1 MAQEV
6 NNQQTSPNNLIELHD
21 INRIFGIGEA
31 ESYALQNFYLQVKPG
46 EFIMI
51 MGSSGCGKT
60 TLLNI
65 LGFLDR
71 PTSGQYFLNQTPTS
85 HFSSRRLAKLRSQK
99 IGIIFQEYNLI
110 PTLTVLENV
119 ALPLIYAG
127 VSHTKAIIKASETLK
142 NFDLQTK
149 EYYYPYQLS
158 GGQKQR
164 VAIAR
169 ALVANPEIIL
179 ADEPT
184 GSLDTKSSE
193 TVMQELHRVH
203 QAGNTIIMVTHNPAL
218 TKYATRVLHMI
229 DGSIDRDFKFVADHN
244 LPERIDIH
252 FNSKTSRP
260 EAPQVINTE
269 APRVTKP
276 ETPRVTKPEIPRVA
290 PEPKLE
296 IPRPKITRSPP
307 LILLN
312 QNSFRILQKNLSINP
327 SLTILVPFLNFQILL
342 KSQPLLQSRNT
353 SLLLKLKPN
362 QLSLQFLKMNQKRL
376 NAFPKLL
383 LLLRSSV
390 INLIP
395 PSNLILILTKNL
407 SLTLKNLLKRKVTN
421 NVIVAS
427 HKLRHRPLFFE
438 APKITYISH
447 LSWYRHRYR

>member
-252 FNSKTSRP
+252 FNPKTSKP
-260 EAPQVINTE
+260 EAPQVIKSE
-269 APRVTKP
+269 APLSIKPEPPRVTKS
-276 ETPRVTKPEIPRVA
+276 EAPRIA

-296 IPRPKITRSPP
+296 APRPKITRSPEPNVNPFEPKFIPNTPEKSSNKP
-307 LILLN
+307 LSYNLGTVSELPTSTKKPAPTPVKEYFPPIKPETETAEPEITEIKPEKAERVSQIATVTPIKHN
-312 QNSFRILQKNLSINP
+312 KSNSA
-327 SLTILVPFLNFQILL
+327 L
-342 KSQPLLQSRNT
+342 K
-353 SLLLKLKPN
+353 
-362 QLSLQFLKMNQKRL
+362 F
-376 NAFPKLL
+376 
-383 LLLRSSV
+383 
-390 INLIP
+390 
-395 PSNLILILTKNL
+395 NL
-407 SLTLKNLLKRKVTN
+407 SLSKKSAKNNSAHTK
-421 NVIVAS
+421 S
-427 HKLRHRPLFFE
+427 HTKKSAKKKGH
-438 APKITYISH
+438 K
-447 LSWYRHRYR
+447 

>member
-193 TVMQELHRVH
+193 IVMQELHRVH

-252 FNSKTSRP
+252 FNSKTPKP
-260 EAPQVINTE
+260 EAPQVIDAE

-276 ETPRVTKPEIPRVA
+276 EAPRVIKSEAPRVTKSETPRVA
-290 PEPKLE
+290 PEPKFE
-296 IPRPKITRSPP
+296 ATRPKITRSPESAVNPFEPKFIPNTPEKSSNKP
-307 LILLN
+307 LSYNLGTVSELPTSTKKPAPTPAKEYFPPVKPETETAEPEITEIKPEKTERVSQIATVTPIKHN
-312 QNSFRILQKNLSINP
+312 KSNSA
-327 SLTILVPFLNFQILL
+327 L
-342 KSQPLLQSRNT
+342 K
-353 SLLLKLKPN
+353 
-362 QLSLQFLKMNQKRL
+362 F
-376 NAFPKLL
+376 
-383 LLLRSSV
+383 
-390 INLIP
+390 
-395 PSNLILILTKNL
+395 NL
-407 SLTLKNLLKRKVTN
+407 SLSKKSAKNNSARTK
-421 NVIVAS
+421 S
-427 HKLRHRPLFFE
+427 HTKKSAKKKGH
-438 APKITYISH
+438 K
-447 LSWYRHRYR
+447 

>member
-21 INRIFGIGEA
+21 INRVFGIGEA

-51 MGSSGCGKT
+51 MGPSGCGKT

-65 LGFLDR
+65 LGFLDH

-193 TVMQELHRVH
+193 AVMQELHRVH

-252 FNSKTSRP
+252 FNSKTSKP

-290 PEPKLE
+290 PEPKPE
-296 IPRPKITRSPP
+296 IPRPKITRSPESTVNPFEPKFIPNTPEKPTEKSAEKP
-307 LILLN
+307 LSYNLGTISELP
-312 QNSFRILQKNLSINP
+312 NSTKKPTSTPVKEYFPPAKTETEPVEPAVSENEPEKTERVSQIA
-327 SLTILVPFLNFQILL
+327 TITPIKRNKSNSALKFNLNFGK
-342 KSQPLLQSRNT
+342 KSAKNNSAK
-353 SLLLKLKPN
+353 SH
-362 QLSLQFLKMNQKRL
+362 
-376 NAFPKLL
+376 
-383 LLLRSSV
+383 
-390 INLIP
+390 
-395 PSNLILILTKNL
+395 TKK
-407 SLTLKNLLKRKVTN
+407 SAKKKG
-421 NVIVAS
+421 
-427 HKLRHRPLFFE
+427 HK
-438 APKITYISH
+438 
-447 LSWYRHRYR
+447 

>member
-1 MAQEV
+1 MVQEV

-21 INRIFGIGEA
+21 INRVFGIGEA

-51 MGSSGCGKT
+51 MGPSGCGKT

-65 LGFLDR
+65 LGFLDH

-193 TVMQELHRVH
+193 AVMQELHRVH

-252 FNSKTSRP
+252 FNPKTAKSETTPVSSCSEEIPVTNKSEIPRIIKSETPRITSESKPTSMRPKITRAPEPSANPFEPKFIPNTPEKPTEKSVEKPLSYNLGTVSELPTSSKKPVSTPVKEYFPPVKSKT
-260 EAPQVINTE
+260 EE
-269 APRVTKP
+269 TKP
-276 ETPRVTKPEIPRVA
+276 ETPKKEAEEV
-290 PEPKLE
+290 EPVSQ
-296 IPRPKITRSPP
+296 IATITPIKRNKS
-307 LILLN
+307 
-312 QNSFRILQKNLSINP
+312 NSALKFN
-327 SLTILVPFLNFQILL
+327 LNFNK
-342 KSQPLLQSRNT
+342 KSKSH
-353 SLLLKLKPN
+353 
-362 QLSLQFLKMNQKRL
+362 
-376 NAFPKLL
+376 
-383 LLLRSSV
+383 
-390 INLIP
+390 
-395 PSNLILILTKNL
+395 TKK
-407 SLTLKNLLKRKVTN
+407 STKKKG
-421 NVIVAS
+421 
-427 HKLRHRPLFFE
+427 HK
-438 APKITYISH
+438 
-447 LSWYRHRYR
+447 

>member
-21 INRIFGIGEA
+21 INRVFGIGEA

-51 MGSSGCGKT
+51 MGPSGCGKT

-65 LGFLDR
+65 LGFLDH

-193 TVMQELHRVH
+193 AVMQELHRVH

-260 EAPQVINTE
+260 EAPQVVNVE
-269 APRVTKP
+269 APRITKQ
-276 ETPRVTKPEIPRVA
+276 ETPRVAKPEIPRVA
-290 PEPKLE
+290 PEPKPE
-296 IPRPKITRSPP
+296 TPRPKITRSPESTVNPFEPKFIPNTPEKPFDKP
-307 LILLN
+307 LSYNLGTVSELPNSTKKPTPAPVKEYFPPAKPETEVIEPEATEILETESEKTERVS
-312 QNSFRILQKNLSINP
+312 QIATITPIKRDKSNSALKFN
-327 SLTILVPFLNFQILL
+327 LNFGK
-342 KSQPLLQSRNT
+342 KSAKKN
-353 SLLLKLKPN
+353 
-362 QLSLQFLKMNQKRL
+362 
-376 NAFPKLL
+376 
-383 LLLRSSV
+383 SV
-390 INLIP
+390 H
-395 PSNLILILTKNL
+395 TK
-407 SLTLKNLLKRKVTN
+407 
-421 NVIVAS
+421 S
-427 HKLRHRPLFFE
+427 HTKKSAKKKGH
-438 APKITYISH
+438 K
-447 LSWYRHRYR
+447 

>member
-21 INRIFGIGEA
+21 INRVFGIGEA

-51 MGSSGCGKT
+51 MGPSGCGKT

-65 LGFLDR
+65 LGFLDH

-127 VSHTKAIIKASETLK
+127 ASHTKAIIKASETLK

-193 TVMQELHRVH
+193 AVMQELHRVH

-252 FNSKTSRP
+252 FNSKTSKP
-260 EAPQVINTE
+260 EAPQIINADAPRITKPE
-269 APRVTKP
+269 APRVTKS
-276 ETPRVTKPEIPRVA
+276 ETSHVIKPEAPRVA
-290 PEPKLE
+290 PEPKPE
-296 IPRPKITRSPP
+296 IPRPKITRSPESTVNPFEPKFIPNTPEKPTEKSVEKP
-307 LILLN
+307 LSYNLGTVSELP
-312 QNSFRILQKNLSINP
+312 NSTKKPTSTPVKEYFPPAKPETEVVEPEATETLETESEKTERVSQIA
-327 SLTILVPFLNFQILL
+327 TITPIKRNKSNSALKFNLNFGK
-342 KSQPLLQSRNT
+342 KSAKNNSAK
-353 SLLLKLKPN
+353 SH
-362 QLSLQFLKMNQKRL
+362 
-376 NAFPKLL
+376 
-383 LLLRSSV
+383 
-390 INLIP
+390 
-395 PSNLILILTKNL
+395 TKK
-407 SLTLKNLLKRKVTN
+407 SAKKKG
-421 NVIVAS
+421 
-427 HKLRHRPLFFE
+427 HK
-438 APKITYISH
+438 
-447 LSWYRHRYR
+447 

>member
-1 MAQEV
+1 MVQEV

-21 INRIFGIGEA
+21 INRVFGIGEA

-51 MGSSGCGKT
+51 MGPSGCGKT

-65 LGFLDR
+65 LGFLDH

-193 TVMQELHRVH
+193 AVMQELHRVH

-252 FNSKTSRP
+252 FNPKTTKSETTSVSSRSEENP
-260 EAPQVINTE
+260 VTAKSEIPRINKSE
-269 APRVTKP
+269 IPRIIKP
-276 ETPRVTKPEIPRVA
+276 ETPRVTPESKSTLTRPKLTHTYESSVNPFEPKFIPNTPEKPFDKPLSYNLGTVSELPNSTKKPTPAPVKEYFPPAKPETEVIEPEATETLETESEKTERVSQIA
-290 PEPKLE
+290 T
-296 IPRPKITRSPP
+296 ITPIKRNKS
-307 LILLN
+307 
-312 QNSFRILQKNLSINP
+312 NSAIKFN
-327 SLTILVPFLNFQILL
+327 LNFGK
-342 KSQPLLQSRNT
+342 KSAKN
-353 SLLLKLKPN
+353 N
-362 QLSLQFLKMNQKRL
+362 
-376 NAFPKLL
+376 
-383 LLLRSSV
+383 
-390 INLIP
+390 P
-395 PSNLILILTKNL
+395 PHTK
-407 SLTLKNLLKRKVTN
+407 
-421 NVIVAS
+421 S
-427 HKLRHRPLFFE
+427 HTKKSAKKKGH
-438 APKITYISH
+438 K
-447 LSWYRHRYR
+447 

>member
-21 INRIFGIGEA
+21 INRVFGIGEA

-51 MGSSGCGKT
+51 MGPSGCGKT

-65 LGFLDR
+65 LGFLDH

-193 TVMQELHRVH
+193 AVMQELHRVH

-252 FNSKTSRP
+252 FNSKTSKP
-260 EAPQVINTE
+260 ETPQVINAE
-269 APRVTKP
+269 SSRVTKP
-276 ETPRVTKPEIPRVA
+276 ETPRVTKPEIPRVVKPEAPRVA
-290 PEPKLE
+290 PEPKSE
-296 IPRPKITRSPP
+296 TPRPKITRSPESTVNPFEPKFIPNTPEKPSDKP
-307 LILLN
+307 LSYNLGTVSELP
-312 QNSFRILQKNLSINP
+312 NSTKKSASTPVKEYFPPVKTETEPVEPAVSETESEKTERVSQIA
-327 SLTILVPFLNFQILL
+327 TITPIKRNKSNSALKFNLNFGK
-342 KSQPLLQSRNT
+342 KSAKNNS
-353 SLLLKLKPN
+353 
-362 QLSLQFLKMNQKRL
+362 
-376 NAFPKLL
+376 AH
-383 LLLRSSV
+383 
-390 INLIP
+390 
-395 PSNLILILTKNL
+395 TK
-407 SLTLKNLLKRKVTN
+407 
-421 NVIVAS
+421 S
-427 HKLRHRPLFFE
+427 HTKKSAKKKGH
-438 APKITYISH
+438 K
-447 LSWYRHRYR
+447 

>member
-1 MAQEV
+1 MTQEV

-193 TVMQELHRVH
+193 IVMQELHRVH

-252 FNSKTSRP
+252 FNSKTPKP
-260 EAPQVINTE
+260 ETTQVVKSETPLSIKPE
-269 APRVTKP
+269 VPRVTKS
-276 ETPRVTKPEIPRVA
+276 EAPRIA

-296 IPRPKITRSPP
+296 TPRPKITRSPES
-307 LILLN
+307 N
-312 QNSFRILQKNLSINP
+312 INP
-327 SLTILVPFLNFQILL
+327 FEPKFIPNTPEKSSNKPLSYNLGTVSELPTSTKKPAPTPVKEYFPPVKPETETAEPEITEIKPEKTEHVSQIATVTPIKHNKSNSAL
-342 KSQPLLQSRNT
+342 K
-353 SLLLKLKPN
+353 
-362 QLSLQFLKMNQKRL
+362 F
-376 NAFPKLL
+376 
-383 LLLRSSV
+383 
-390 INLIP
+390 
-395 PSNLILILTKNL
+395 NL
-407 SLTLKNLLKRKVTN
+407 SLSKKSAKNNSTRTK
-421 NVIVAS
+421 S
-427 HKLRHRPLFFE
+427 HTKKSAKKKGH
-438 APKITYISH
+438 K
-447 LSWYRHRYR
+447 

>member
-21 INRIFGIGEA
+21 INRVFGIGEA

-51 MGSSGCGKT
+51 MGPSGCGKT

-65 LGFLDR
+65 LGFLDH

-193 TVMQELHRVH
+193 AVMQELHRVH

-260 EAPQVINTE
+260 EAPQVVNME
-269 APRVTKP
+269 APRITKQ
-276 ETPRVTKPEIPRVA
+276 ETPRVTKPEIPRVVKPEAPRVA
-290 PEPKLE
+290 PEPKSE
-296 IPRPKITRSPP
+296 TPRPKITRSPESTVNPFEPKFIPNTPEKPSDKP
-307 LILLN
+307 LSYNLGTVSELPTSAKKPAPTPAKEYFPPAKPETEVVEPEATETLETEPEKAERVSQIATITPIKRN
-312 QNSFRILQKNLSINP
+312 KSNSALKFN
-327 SLTILVPFLNFQILL
+327 LNFNK
-342 KSQPLLQSRNT
+342 KSKSH
-353 SLLLKLKPN
+353 
-362 QLSLQFLKMNQKRL
+362 
-376 NAFPKLL
+376 
-383 LLLRSSV
+383 
-390 INLIP
+390 
-395 PSNLILILTKNL
+395 TKK
-407 SLTLKNLLKRKVTN
+407 STKKKG
-421 NVIVAS
+421 
-427 HKLRHRPLFFE
+427 HK
-438 APKITYISH
+438 
-447 LSWYRHRYR
+447 

>member
-21 INRIFGIGEA
+21 INRVFGIGEA

-51 MGSSGCGKT
+51 MGPSGCGKT

-65 LGFLDR
+65 LGFLDH

-193 TVMQELHRVH
+193 AVMQELHRVH

-296 IPRPKITRSPP
+296 TPRPKITRSPESTVNPFEPKFIPNTPEKPTEKSAEKP
-307 LILLN
+307 LSYNLGTISELP
-312 QNSFRILQKNLSINP
+312 NSTKKPTSTPVKEYFPPAKTETEPVEPEVSENEPEKTERVSQIA
-327 SLTILVPFLNFQILL
+327 TITPIKRNKSNSALKFNLNFGK
-342 KSQPLLQSRNT
+342 KSAKNNS
-353 SLLLKLKPN
+353 
-362 QLSLQFLKMNQKRL
+362 
-376 NAFPKLL
+376 AH
-383 LLLRSSV
+383 
-390 INLIP
+390 
-395 PSNLILILTKNL
+395 TK
-407 SLTLKNLLKRKVTN
+407 
-421 NVIVAS
+421 S
-427 HKLRHRPLFFE
+427 HTKKSAKKKGH
-438 APKITYISH
+438 K
-447 LSWYRHRYR
+447 

>member
-21 INRIFGIGEA
+21 INRVFGIGEA

-51 MGSSGCGKT
+51 MGPSGCGKT

-65 LGFLDR
+65 LGFLDH

-193 TVMQELHRVH
+193 AVMQELHRVH

-252 FNSKTSRP
+252 FNSKTSKP
-260 EAPQVINTE
+260 ETPQVINAE
-269 APRVTKP
+269 SSRVTKP
-276 ETPRVTKPEIPRVA
+276 ETPRVTKPEISRVA

-296 IPRPKITRSPP
+296 TPRPKITRSPESTVNPFEPKFIPNTPEKPFDKP
-307 LILLN
+307 LSYNLGTVSELP
-312 QNSFRILQKNLSINP
+312 NSTKKPTPAPVKEYFPPAKPETEVIEPEATETLETESEKTERVSQIA
-327 SLTILVPFLNFQILL
+327 TITPIKRNKSNSALKFNLNFGK
-342 KSQPLLQSRNT
+342 KSAKNNS
-353 SLLLKLKPN
+353 
-362 QLSLQFLKMNQKRL
+362 
-376 NAFPKLL
+376 AH
-383 LLLRSSV
+383 
-390 INLIP
+390 
-395 PSNLILILTKNL
+395 TK
-407 SLTLKNLLKRKVTN
+407 
-421 NVIVAS
+421 S
-427 HKLRHRPLFFE
+427 HTKKSAKKKGH
-438 APKITYISH
+438 K
-447 LSWYRHRYR
+447 

>member
-21 INRIFGIGEA
+21 INRVFGIGEA

-51 MGSSGCGKT
+51 MGPSGCGKT

-65 LGFLDR
+65 LGFLDH

-193 TVMQELHRVH
+193 AVMQELHRVH

-252 FNSKTSRP
+252 FNPKAAKSEITPVSSRSEENPVAAKSKIPHSVRT
-260 EAPQVINTE
+260 
-269 APRVTKP
+269 
-276 ETPRVTKPEIPRVA
+276 ETPRIIKSETPRVA
-290 PEPKLE
+290 PEPKSE
-296 IPRPKITRSPP
+296 IPRPKITRSSESTVNPFEPKFIPNTPEKPSDKPLSYNLGTVSELPTSAKKPTPTPAKEYFPP
-307 LILLN
+307 VKTETEPVEPEVSENEPEKTERVSQIATITPIKRSKS
-312 QNSFRILQKNLSINP
+312 NSALKFN
-327 SLTILVPFLNFQILL
+327 LNFGK
-342 KSQPLLQSRNT
+342 KSAKNNSAK
-353 SLLLKLKPN
+353 SH
-362 QLSLQFLKMNQKRL
+362 
-376 NAFPKLL
+376 
-383 LLLRSSV
+383 
-390 INLIP
+390 
-395 PSNLILILTKNL
+395 TKK
-407 SLTLKNLLKRKVTN
+407 SAKKKG
-421 NVIVAS
+421 
-427 HKLRHRPLFFE
+427 HK
-438 APKITYISH
+438 
-447 LSWYRHRYR
+447 

>member
-1 MAQEV
+1 M
-6 NNQQTSPNNLIELHD
+6 IELHD
-21 INRIFGIGEA
+21 INRVFGIGEA

-51 MGSSGCGKT
+51 MGPSGCGKT

-65 LGFLDR
+65 LGFLDH

-127 VSHTKAIIKASETLK
+127 ASHTKAIIKASETLK

-193 TVMQELHRVH
+193 AVMQELHRVH

-252 FNSKTSRP
+252 FNPKTAKSETTSVSSRSEENP
-260 EAPQVINTE
+260 VTAKSEIPRINKSE
-269 APRVTKP
+269 IPRIIKP
-276 ETPRVTKPEIPRVA
+276 ETPRVTPESKSTLTRPKLTHTSESSVNPFEPKFIPNTPEKPFDKPLSYNLGTVSELPNSTKKPTPAPVKEYFPPAKPETEVIEPEATETLETESEKTERVSQIA
-290 PEPKLE
+290 T
-296 IPRPKITRSPP
+296 ITPIKRNKS
-307 LILLN
+307 
-312 QNSFRILQKNLSINP
+312 NSAIKFN
-327 SLTILVPFLNFQILL
+327 LNFGK
-342 KSQPLLQSRNT
+342 KSAKN
-353 SLLLKLKPN
+353 N
-362 QLSLQFLKMNQKRL
+362 
-376 NAFPKLL
+376 
-383 LLLRSSV
+383 
-390 INLIP
+390 P
-395 PSNLILILTKNL
+395 PHTK
-407 SLTLKNLLKRKVTN
+407 
-421 NVIVAS
+421 S
-427 HKLRHRPLFFE
+427 HTKKSAKKKGH
-438 APKITYISH
+438 K
-447 LSWYRHRYR
+447 

>member
-21 INRIFGIGEA
+21 INRVFGIGEA

-51 MGSSGCGKT
+51 MGPSGCGKT

-65 LGFLDR
+65 LGFLDH

-127 VSHTKAIIKASETLK
+127 ASHTKAIIKASETLK

-193 TVMQELHRVH
+193 AVMQELHRVH

-252 FNSKTSRP
+252 FNPKAAKSEITPVSSRSEENLVAAKSEIPHSVRTETSR
-260 EAPQVINTE
+260 II
-269 APRVTKP
+269 KS
-276 ETPRVTKPEIPRVA
+276 ETPRVA
-290 PEPKLE
+290 SEPKQE
-296 IPRPKITRSPP
+296 APRPKITRSPESSVNPFEPKFIPNNPEKPSDKP
-307 LILLN
+307 LSYNLGTISELPTSAKKPAPTPAKEYFPPVKTETEPVVPEVSETEPEKTERVS
-312 QNSFRILQKNLSINP
+312 QIATITPIKQSKSNSALKFN
-327 SLTILVPFLNFQILL
+327 LNFGK
-342 KSQPLLQSRNT
+342 KSAKNNSTR
-353 SLLLKLKPN
+353 
-362 QLSLQFLKMNQKRL
+362 
-376 NAFPKLL
+376 
-383 LLLRSSV
+383 
-390 INLIP
+390 
-395 PSNLILILTKNL
+395 TK
-407 SLTLKNLLKRKVTN
+407 
-421 NVIVAS
+421 S
-427 HKLRHRPLFFE
+427 HSKKSAKKKGH
-438 APKITYISH
+438 K
-447 LSWYRHRYR
+447 

>member
-21 INRIFGIGEA
+21 INRVFGIGEA

-119 ALPLIYAG
+119 ALPLVYAG
-127 VSHTKAIIKASETLK
+127 ISHTKAIIKASETLK

-193 TVMQELHRVH
+193 AVMQELHRVH
-203 QAGNTIIMVTHNPAL
+203 QAGNTVIMVTHNPAL

-252 FNSKTSRP
+252 FNSKTPKPETTQVIKS
-260 EAPQVINTE
+260 EAPLSIKPEV
-269 APRVTKP
+269 PRVTKS
-276 ETPRVTKPEIPRVA
+276 ETPHVA

-296 IPRPKITRSPP
+296 APRSKITRSPEPNVNPFEPKFIPNTPEKSSNKP
-307 LILLN
+307 LSYNLGTVSELPTSAKKPAPTPAKEYFPPTKSETEAVKPETTEASEAEPKKTERVSQIATITPIKRN
-312 QNSFRILQKNLSINP
+312 KSNSA
-327 SLTILVPFLNFQILL
+327 L
-342 KSQPLLQSRNT
+342 K
-353 SLLLKLKPN
+353 
-362 QLSLQFLKMNQKRL
+362 F
-376 NAFPKLL
+376 
-383 LLLRSSV
+383 
-390 INLIP
+390 
-395 PSNLILILTKNL
+395 NL
-407 SLTLKNLLKRKVTN
+407 SLSKKSAKNNSAHTK
-421 NVIVAS
+421 S
-427 HKLRHRPLFFE
+427 HAKKSAKKKGH
-438 APKITYISH
+438 K
-447 LSWYRHRYR
+447 

>member
-21 INRIFGIGEA
+21 INRVFGIGEA

-51 MGSSGCGKT
+51 MGPSGCGKT

-65 LGFLDR
+65 LGFLDH

-127 VSHTKAIIKASETLK
+127 VSHTKAIIRASETLK

-193 TVMQELHRVH
+193 AVMQELHRVH

-252 FNSKTSRP
+252 FNPKTAKSETTSVSSRSEENPVTAKSEISHINKSEIPRIIKP
-260 EAPQVINTE
+260 EV
-269 APRVTKP
+269 PRVTPEPKSTLARPKLTRTSESSNNPFEPKFIPNTPEKPTEKSVEKPLSYNLGTVSELPNSTKKPTSTPVKEYFPPAKP
-276 ETPRVTKPEIPRVA
+276 ETEVVEPEATETLETESEKTERVSQIAT
-290 PEPKLE
+290 
-296 IPRPKITRSPP
+296 ITPIKRNKS
-307 LILLN
+307 
-312 QNSFRILQKNLSINP
+312 NSALKFN
-327 SLTILVPFLNFQILL
+327 LNFSK
-342 KSQPLLQSRNT
+342 KSAKNNSAK
-353 SLLLKLKPN
+353 SH
-362 QLSLQFLKMNQKRL
+362 
-376 NAFPKLL
+376 
-383 LLLRSSV
+383 
-390 INLIP
+390 
-395 PSNLILILTKNL
+395 TKK
-407 SLTLKNLLKRKVTN
+407 SAKKKG
-421 NVIVAS
+421 
-427 HKLRHRPLFFE
+427 HK
-438 APKITYISH
+438 
-447 LSWYRHRYR
+447 

>member
-21 INRIFGIGEA
+21 INRVFGIGEA

-51 MGSSGCGKT
+51 MGPSGCGKT

-65 LGFLDR
+65 LGFLDH

-193 TVMQELHRVH
+193 AVMQELHRVH

-276 ETPRVTKPEIPRVA
+276 ETPRVTKPEIPRIVKPEAPRVA
-290 PEPKLE
+290 PEPKPE
-296 IPRPKITRSPP
+296 TPRPKITRSPESTVNPFEPKFIPNTPEKPFDKP
-307 LILLN
+307 LSYNLGTVSELPNSTKKSASTPVKEYFPPAKPETEVIEPEATEILETESEKTERVS
-312 QNSFRILQKNLSINP
+312 QIATITPIKRDKSNSALKFN
-327 SLTILVPFLNFQILL
+327 LNFGK
-342 KSQPLLQSRNT
+342 KSAKN
-353 SLLLKLKPN
+353 N
-362 QLSLQFLKMNQKRL
+362 
-376 NAFPKLL
+376 
-383 LLLRSSV
+383 SV
-390 INLIP
+390 H
-395 PSNLILILTKNL
+395 TK
-407 SLTLKNLLKRKVTN
+407 
-421 NVIVAS
+421 S
-427 HKLRHRPLFFE
+427 HTKKSAKKKGH
-438 APKITYISH
+438 K
-447 LSWYRHRYR
+447 

>member
-1 MAQEV
+1 MTQEV

-21 INRIFGIGEA
+21 INRVFGIGEA

-193 TVMQELHRVH
+193 AVMQELHRVH

-252 FNSKTSRP
+252 FNSKTP
-260 EAPQVINTE
+260 
-269 APRVTKP
+269 KP
-276 ETPRVTKPEIPRVA
+276 ETTQVIKSEAPLPIKPEVPRVAKSEAPRVA

-296 IPRPKITRSPP
+296 APRPKITRSPEPNVNPFEPKFIPNTPEKSSNKP
-307 LILLN
+307 LSYNLGTVSELPTSAKKPAPTPVKEYFPPVKPETETTEPEITEIKPEKAEHVSQIATVTPIKHN
-312 QNSFRILQKNLSINP
+312 KSNSA
-327 SLTILVPFLNFQILL
+327 L
-342 KSQPLLQSRNT
+342 K
-353 SLLLKLKPN
+353 
-362 QLSLQFLKMNQKRL
+362 F
-376 NAFPKLL
+376 
-383 LLLRSSV
+383 
-390 INLIP
+390 
-395 PSNLILILTKNL
+395 NL
-407 SLTLKNLLKRKVTN
+407 SLSKKSAKNNSAHTK
-421 NVIVAS
+421 S
-427 HKLRHRPLFFE
+427 HAKKSAKKKGH
-438 APKITYISH
+438 K
-447 LSWYRHRYR
+447 

>member
-21 INRIFGIGEA
+21 INRVFGIGEA

-51 MGSSGCGKT
+51 MGPSGCGKT

-65 LGFLDR
+65 LGFLDH

-193 TVMQELHRVH
+193 AVMQELHRVH
-203 QAGNTIIMVTHNPAL
+203 
-218 TKYATRVLHMI
+218 
-229 DGSIDRDFKFVADHN
+229 
-244 LPERIDIH
+244 
-252 FNSKTSRP
+252 
-260 EAPQVINTE
+260 
-269 APRVTKP
+269 
-276 ETPRVTKPEIPRVA
+276 
-290 PEPKLE
+290 
-296 IPRPKITRSPP
+296 
-307 LILLN
+307 
-312 QNSFRILQKNLSINP
+312 
-327 SLTILVPFLNFQILL
+327 
-342 KSQPLLQSRNT
+342 
-353 SLLLKLKPN
+353 
-362 QLSLQFLKMNQKRL
+362 
-376 NAFPKLL
+376 
-383 LLLRSSV
+383 
-390 INLIP
+390 
-395 PSNLILILTKNL
+395 
-407 SLTLKNLLKRKVTN
+407 
-421 NVIVAS
+421 
-427 HKLRHRPLFFE
+427 
-438 APKITYISH
+438 
-447 LSWYRHRYR
+447 

>member
-21 INRIFGIGEA
+21 INRVFGIGEA

-51 MGSSGCGKT
+51 MGPSGCGKT

-65 LGFLDR
+65 LGFLDH

-193 TVMQELHRVH
+193 AVMQELHRVH

-252 FNSKTSRP
+252 FNPKTAKSETTSVSSRSEENP
-260 EAPQVINTE
+260 VTAKSEIPRINKSE
-269 APRVTKP
+269 IPRIIKP
-276 ETPRVTKPEIPRVA
+276 ETPRVTPESKSTLTRPKLTHTSESSVNPFEPKFIPNTPEKPFDKPLSYNLGTVSELPNSTKKPTPAPVKEYFPPAKPETEVIEPEATEILENEPEKTERVSQIA
-290 PEPKLE
+290 T
-296 IPRPKITRSPP
+296 ITPIKRNKS
-307 LILLN
+307 
-312 QNSFRILQKNLSINP
+312 NSALKFN
-327 SLTILVPFLNFQILL
+327 LNFGK
-342 KSQPLLQSRNT
+342 KST
-353 SLLLKLKPN
+353 K
-362 QLSLQFLKMNQKRL
+362 
-376 NAFPKLL
+376 
-383 LLLRSSV
+383 
-390 INLIP
+390 IN
-395 PSNLILILTKNL
+395 SAHTK
-407 SLTLKNLLKRKVTN
+407 
-421 NVIVAS
+421 S
-427 HKLRHRPLFFE
+427 HTKKSAKKKGH
-438 APKITYISH
+438 K
-447 LSWYRHRYR
+447 

>member
-1 MAQEV
+1 MVQEV

-21 INRIFGIGEA
+21 INRVFGIGEA

-51 MGSSGCGKT
+51 MGPSGCGKT

-65 LGFLDR
+65 LGFLDH

-193 TVMQELHRVH
+193 AVMQELHRVH

-290 PEPKLE
+290 PEPKPE
-296 IPRPKITRSPP
+296 IPRPKITRSPESTVNPFEPKFIPNTPEKPFDKP
-307 LILLN
+307 LSYNLGTVSELPNSTKKPTPAPVKEYFPPAKPETEVIEPEATEILETESEKTERVS
-312 QNSFRILQKNLSINP
+312 QIATITPIKRDKSNSALKFN
-327 SLTILVPFLNFQILL
+327 LNFGK
-342 KSQPLLQSRNT
+342 KSAKNNS
-353 SLLLKLKPN
+353 
-362 QLSLQFLKMNQKRL
+362 
-376 NAFPKLL
+376 AH
-383 LLLRSSV
+383 
-390 INLIP
+390 
-395 PSNLILILTKNL
+395 TK
-407 SLTLKNLLKRKVTN
+407 
-421 NVIVAS
+421 S
-427 HKLRHRPLFFE
+427 HTKKSAKKKGH
-438 APKITYISH
+438 K
-447 LSWYRHRYR
+447 

>member
-21 INRIFGIGEA
+21 INRVFGIGEA

-51 MGSSGCGKT
+51 MGPSGCGKT

-65 LGFLDR
+65 LGFLDH

-127 VSHTKAIIKASETLK
+127 TSHTKAIIKASETLK

-193 TVMQELHRVH
+193 AVMQELHRVH

-252 FNSKTSRP
+252 FNPKAAKSEITPVSSRSEENPVAAKSKIPHSVRT
-260 EAPQVINTE
+260 
-269 APRVTKP
+269 
-276 ETPRVTKPEIPRVA
+276 ETPRIIKSETPRVA
-290 PEPKLE
+290 PEPKPE
-296 IPRPKITRSPP
+296 TPRPKITRSPESTVNPFEPKFIPNTPEKPSDKP
-307 LILLN
+307 LSYNLGTVSELPTSAKKPAPTPAKEYFPPVKTETEPVEPEVSENEPEKTERVSQIATITPIKRN
-312 QNSFRILQKNLSINP
+312 KSNSALKFN
-327 SLTILVPFLNFQILL
+327 LNFGK
-342 KSQPLLQSRNT
+342 KSAKNNS
-353 SLLLKLKPN
+353 
-362 QLSLQFLKMNQKRL
+362 
-376 NAFPKLL
+376 AH
-383 LLLRSSV
+383 
-390 INLIP
+390 
-395 PSNLILILTKNL
+395 TK
-407 SLTLKNLLKRKVTN
+407 
-421 NVIVAS
+421 S
-427 HKLRHRPLFFE
+427 HTKKSAKKKGH
-438 APKITYISH
+438 K
-447 LSWYRHRYR
+447 

>member
-21 INRIFGIGEA
+21 INRVFGIGEA

-51 MGSSGCGKT
+51 MGPSGCGKT

-65 LGFLDR
+65 LGFLDH

-127 VSHTKAIIKASETLK
+127 VSHTKAIVKASETLK

-193 TVMQELHRVH
+193 AVMQELHRVH

-290 PEPKLE
+290 PEPKPE
-296 IPRPKITRSPP
+296 IPRPKITRSPESTVNPFEPKFIPNTPEKPFDKP
-307 LILLN
+307 LSYNLGTVSELP
-312 QNSFRILQKNLSINP
+312 NSTKKPTPAPVKEYFPPAKPETEVIEPEATETLETESEKTERVSQIA
-327 SLTILVPFLNFQILL
+327 TITPIKRNKSNSALKFNLNFGK
-342 KSQPLLQSRNT
+342 KS
-353 SLLLKLKPN
+353 
-362 QLSLQFLKMNQKRL
+362 
-376 NAFPKLL
+376 
-383 LLLRSSV
+383 
-390 INLIP
+390 
-395 PSNLILILTKNL
+395 TKNN
-407 SLTLKNLLKRKVTN
+407 SAHTK
-421 NVIVAS
+421 S
-427 HKLRHRPLFFE
+427 HTKKSAKKKGH
-438 APKITYISH
+438 K
-447 LSWYRHRYR
+447 

>member
-21 INRIFGIGEA
+21 INRVFGIGEA

-252 FNSKTSRP
+252 FNSNTPKP
-260 EAPQVINTE
+260 ETTQVVKSETPLSIKPE
-269 APRVTKP
+269 VPRVTKS
-276 ETPRVTKPEIPRVA
+276 EAPRIA

-296 IPRPKITRSPP
+296 TPRPKITRSPES
-307 LILLN
+307 N
-312 QNSFRILQKNLSINP
+312 INP
-327 SLTILVPFLNFQILL
+327 FEPKFIPNTPEKSSNKPLSYNLGTVSELPTSTKKPAPTPVKEYFPPVKPETETAEPEITEIKPEKTEHVSQIAIVTPIKHNKSNSAL
-342 KSQPLLQSRNT
+342 K
-353 SLLLKLKPN
+353 
-362 QLSLQFLKMNQKRL
+362 F
-376 NAFPKLL
+376 
-383 LLLRSSV
+383 
-390 INLIP
+390 
-395 PSNLILILTKNL
+395 NL
-407 SLTLKNLLKRKVTN
+407 SLSKKSAKNNSARTK
-421 NVIVAS
+421 S
-427 HKLRHRPLFFE
+427 HTKKSAKKKGH
-438 APKITYISH
+438 K
-447 LSWYRHRYR
+447 

>member
-21 INRIFGIGEA
+21 INRVFGIGEA

-119 ALPLIYAG
+119 ALPLVYAG
-127 VSHTKAIIKASETLK
+127 ISHTKAIIKASETLK

-193 TVMQELHRVH
+193 AVMQELHRVH

-244 LPERIDIH
+244 LPERINIH
-252 FNSKTSRP
+252 FNPKTSKP
-260 EAPQVINTE
+260 ETPQVIKSE
-269 APRVTKP
+269 APLSIKPEVPRVTKS
-276 ETPRVTKPEIPRVA
+276 ETPHVA

-296 IPRPKITRSPP
+296 APRSKITRSPEPNVNPFEPKFIPNTPEKSSNKP
-307 LILLN
+307 LSYNLGTVSELPTSAKKPAPTPAKEYFPPTKSETEAVKPETTEASEAEPKKTERVSQIATITPIKRN
-312 QNSFRILQKNLSINP
+312 KSNSA
-327 SLTILVPFLNFQILL
+327 L
-342 KSQPLLQSRNT
+342 K
-353 SLLLKLKPN
+353 
-362 QLSLQFLKMNQKRL
+362 F
-376 NAFPKLL
+376 
-383 LLLRSSV
+383 
-390 INLIP
+390 
-395 PSNLILILTKNL
+395 NL
-407 SLTLKNLLKRKVTN
+407 SLSEKSAKNNSAHTK
-421 NVIVAS
+421 S
-427 HKLRHRPLFFE
+427 HAKKSAKKKGH
-438 APKITYISH
+438 K
-447 LSWYRHRYR
+447 

>member
-6 NNQQTSPNNLIELHD
+6 KNQQTSPNNLIELHD
-21 INRIFGIGEA
+21 INRVFGIGEA

-119 ALPLIYAG
+119 ALPLVYAG
-127 VSHTKAIIKASETLK
+127 ISHTKAIIKASETLK

-193 TVMQELHRVH
+193 AVMQELHRVH

-252 FNSKTSRP
+252 FNSKTPKPETTQVIKS
-260 EAPQVINTE
+260 EAPLSIKPEV
-269 APRVTKP
+269 PRVTKS
-276 ETPRVTKPEIPRVA
+276 ETPHVA

-296 IPRPKITRSPP
+296 APRSKITRSPEPNVNPFEPKFIPNTPEKSSNKP
-307 LILLN
+307 LSYNLGTVSELPTSAKKPAPTPAKEYFPPTKSETEAVKPETTEASEAEPKKTERVSQIATITPIKRN
-312 QNSFRILQKNLSINP
+312 KSNSA
-327 SLTILVPFLNFQILL
+327 L
-342 KSQPLLQSRNT
+342 K
-353 SLLLKLKPN
+353 
-362 QLSLQFLKMNQKRL
+362 F
-376 NAFPKLL
+376 
-383 LLLRSSV
+383 
-390 INLIP
+390 
-395 PSNLILILTKNL
+395 NL
-407 SLTLKNLLKRKVTN
+407 SLSKKSAKNNSAHTK
-421 NVIVAS
+421 S
-427 HKLRHRPLFFE
+427 HAKKSAKKKGH
-438 APKITYISH
+438 K
-447 LSWYRHRYR
+447 

>member
-6 NNQQTSPNNLIELHD
+6 NNQQISPNNLIELHD
-21 INRIFGIGEA
+21 INRVFGIGEA

-51 MGSSGCGKT
+51 MGPSGCGKT

-65 LGFLDR
+65 LGFLDH

-193 TVMQELHRVH
+193 AVMQELHRVH

-260 EAPQVINTE
+260 EAPQVVNME
-269 APRVTKP
+269 APRITKQ
-276 ETPRVTKPEIPRVA
+276 ETPRVTKPEIPRVVKPEAPRVA
-290 PEPKLE
+290 PEPKSE
-296 IPRPKITRSPP
+296 TPRPKITRSPESTVNPFEPKFIPNTPEKPTEKSAEKP
-307 LILLN
+307 LSYNLGTVSELP
-312 QNSFRILQKNLSINP
+312 NSTKKPTSTPVKEYFPPVKTETEPVEPAVSENEPEKTERVSQIA
-327 SLTILVPFLNFQILL
+327 TITPIKRNKSNSALKFNLNFGK
-342 KSQPLLQSRNT
+342 KS
-353 SLLLKLKPN
+353 
-362 QLSLQFLKMNQKRL
+362 
-376 NAFPKLL
+376 
-383 LLLRSSV
+383 
-390 INLIP
+390 
-395 PSNLILILTKNL
+395 TKNN
-407 SLTLKNLLKRKVTN
+407 SAHTK
-421 NVIVAS
+421 S
-427 HKLRHRPLFFE
+427 HTKKSAKKKGH
-438 APKITYISH
+438 K
-447 LSWYRHRYR
+447 

>member
-252 FNSKTSRP
+252 FNSKTPKPETTQVIKS
-260 EAPQVINTE
+260 EAPLSIKPEV
-269 APRVTKP
+269 PRVTKS
-276 ETPRVTKPEIPRVA
+276 EAPRIA

-296 IPRPKITRSPP
+296 APRPKITRSPEPNVNPFEPKFIPNTPEKSSNKP
-307 LILLN
+307 L
-312 QNSFRILQKNLSINP
+312 SYNLGTVSELPTSTKKPAPTPAKEYFPPVKPQTETAEPEITEIKP
-327 SLTILVPFLNFQILL
+327 EKAERVSQIATVTPIKHNKSSSAL
-342 KSQPLLQSRNT
+342 K
-353 SLLLKLKPN
+353 
-362 QLSLQFLKMNQKRL
+362 F
-376 NAFPKLL
+376 
-383 LLLRSSV
+383 
-390 INLIP
+390 
-395 PSNLILILTKNL
+395 NL
-407 SLTLKNLLKRKVTN
+407 SLSKKSAKNNSSRTK
-421 NVIVAS
+421 S
-427 HKLRHRPLFFE
+427 HTKKAAKKKGH
-438 APKITYISH
+438 K
-447 LSWYRHRYR
+447 

>member
-21 INRIFGIGEA
+21 INRVFGIGEA

-51 MGSSGCGKT
+51 MGPSGCGKT

-65 LGFLDR
+65 LGFLDH

-127 VSHTKAIIKASETLK
+127 VSHTKAIIRASETLK

-193 TVMQELHRVH
+193 AVMQELHRVH

-252 FNSKTSRP
+252 FNSKTSKP

-276 ETPRVTKPEIPRVA
+276 ETPRVA
-290 PEPKLE
+290 PEPKPE
-296 IPRPKITRSPP
+296 IPRPKITRSPESTVNPFEPKFIPNTPEKPFDKP
-307 LILLN
+307 LSYNLGTVSELPNSTKKPTPAPVKEYFPPAKPETEVIEPEATEILETESEKTERVS
-312 QNSFRILQKNLSINP
+312 QIATITPIKRDKSNSALKFN
-327 SLTILVPFLNFQILL
+327 LNFGK
-342 KSQPLLQSRNT
+342 KSAKN
-353 SLLLKLKPN
+353 N
-362 QLSLQFLKMNQKRL
+362 
-376 NAFPKLL
+376 
-383 LLLRSSV
+383 SV
-390 INLIP
+390 HIK
-395 PSNLILILTKNL
+395 SHTKK
-407 SLTLKNLLKRKVTN
+407 SAKKKG
-421 NVIVAS
+421 
-427 HKLRHRPLFFE
+427 HK
-438 APKITYISH
+438 
-447 LSWYRHRYR
+447 

>member
-1 MAQEV
+1 MVQEV

-21 INRIFGIGEA
+21 INRVFGIGEA

-51 MGSSGCGKT
+51 MGPSGCGKT

-65 LGFLDR
+65 LGFLDH

-193 TVMQELHRVH
+193 AVMQELHRVH

-260 EAPQVINTE
+260 EAPQVVNVE
-269 APRVTKP
+269 APRITKQ
-276 ETPRVTKPEIPRVA
+276 ETPRVAKPEIPRVA
-290 PEPKLE
+290 PEPKPE
-296 IPRPKITRSPP
+296 TPRPKITRSPESTVNPFEPKFIPNTPENPTEKSAEKP
-307 LILLN
+307 LSYNLGTISELP
-312 QNSFRILQKNLSINP
+312 NSTKKPTSTPVKEYFPPAKTETEPVEPAVSENEPEKTERVSQIA
-327 SLTILVPFLNFQILL
+327 TITPIKRNKSNSALKFNLNFGK
-342 KSQPLLQSRNT
+342 KSAKNNS
-353 SLLLKLKPN
+353 
-362 QLSLQFLKMNQKRL
+362 
-376 NAFPKLL
+376 AH
-383 LLLRSSV
+383 
-390 INLIP
+390 
-395 PSNLILILTKNL
+395 TK
-407 SLTLKNLLKRKVTN
+407 
-421 NVIVAS
+421 S
-427 HKLRHRPLFFE
+427 HTKKSAKKKGH
-438 APKITYISH
+438 K
-447 LSWYRHRYR
+447 

>member
-21 INRIFGIGEA
+21 INRVFGIGEA

-51 MGSSGCGKT
+51 MGPSGCGKT

-65 LGFLDR
+65 LGFLDH

-193 TVMQELHRVH
+193 AVMQELHRVH

-290 PEPKLE
+290 PEPKPE
-296 IPRPKITRSPP
+296 IPRPKITRSPESTVNPFEPKFIPNTPEKPFDKP
-307 LILLN
+307 LSYNLGTVSELP
-312 QNSFRILQKNLSINP
+312 NSTKKPTPAPVKEYFPPAKPETEVIEPEATETLETESEKTERVSQIA
-327 SLTILVPFLNFQILL
+327 TITPIKRNKSNSALKFNLNFGK
-342 KSQPLLQSRNT
+342 KSAKNNS
-353 SLLLKLKPN
+353 
-362 QLSLQFLKMNQKRL
+362 
-376 NAFPKLL
+376 AH
-383 LLLRSSV
+383 
-390 INLIP
+390 
-395 PSNLILILTKNL
+395 TK
-407 SLTLKNLLKRKVTN
+407 
-421 NVIVAS
+421 S
-427 HKLRHRPLFFE
+427 HTKKSAKKKGH
-438 APKITYISH
+438 K
-447 LSWYRHRYR
+447 

>member
-252 FNSKTSRP
+252 FNSKTPKPETTQVVKS
-260 EAPQVINTE
+260 EAPLPIKPEV
-269 APRVTKP
+269 PRVTKS
-276 ETPRVTKPEIPRVA
+276 ETPRIA

-296 IPRPKITRSPP
+296 APRPKITRSPEPNVNPFEPKFIPNTPEKSSNKP
-307 LILLN
+307 LSYNLGTVSELPTSTKKPAPTPAKEYFPPVKPQTETAEPEITEIKPEKAERVSQIATVTPIKHN
-312 QNSFRILQKNLSINP
+312 KSNSA
-327 SLTILVPFLNFQILL
+327 L
-342 KSQPLLQSRNT
+342 K
-353 SLLLKLKPN
+353 
-362 QLSLQFLKMNQKRL
+362 F
-376 NAFPKLL
+376 
-383 LLLRSSV
+383 
-390 INLIP
+390 
-395 PSNLILILTKNL
+395 NL
-407 SLTLKNLLKRKVTN
+407 SLSKKSAKNNSARTK
-421 NVIVAS
+421 S
-427 HKLRHRPLFFE
+427 HTKKSAKKKGH
-438 APKITYISH
+438 K
-447 LSWYRHRYR
+447 

>member
-1 MAQEV
+1 MVQEV

-21 INRIFGIGEA
+21 INRVFGIGEA
-31 ESYALQNFYLQVKPG
+31 KSYALQNFYLQVKPG

-51 MGSSGCGKT
+51 MGPSGCGKT

-65 LGFLDR
+65 LGFLDH

-193 TVMQELHRVH
+193 AVMQELHRVH

-276 ETPRVTKPEIPRVA
+276 EIPRVA
-290 PEPKLE
+290 PEPKPE
-296 IPRPKITRSPP
+296 TPRPKITRSPESTVNPFEPKFIPNTPEKPSDKP
-307 LILLN
+307 LSYNLGTVSELPTSAKKPAPTPAKEYFPPAKTETEPVKLEVSENEPEKTERVSQIATITPIKRN
-312 QNSFRILQKNLSINP
+312 KSNSALKFN
-327 SLTILVPFLNFQILL
+327 LNFGK
-342 KSQPLLQSRNT
+342 KS
-353 SLLLKLKPN
+353 
-362 QLSLQFLKMNQKRL
+362 
-376 NAFPKLL
+376 A
-383 LLLRSSV
+383 
-390 INLIP
+390 
-395 PSNLILILTKNL
+395 KNN
-407 SLTLKNLLKRKVTN
+407 SAK
-421 NVIVAS
+421 S
-427 HKLRHRPLFFE
+427 HSKKSAKKKGH
-438 APKITYISH
+438 K
-447 LSWYRHRYR
+447 

>member
-1 MAQEV
+1 MVQEV

-21 INRIFGIGEA
+21 INRVFGIGEA

-51 MGSSGCGKT
+51 MGPSGCGKT

-65 LGFLDR
+65 LGFLDH

-193 TVMQELHRVH
+193 AVMQELHRVH

-260 EAPQVINTE
+260 EAPQVVNME
-269 APRVTKP
+269 APRITKQ
-276 ETPRVTKPEIPRVA
+276 ETPRVTKPEIPRVVKPETPRVA

-296 IPRPKITRSPP
+296 TPRPKITRSPESTVNPFEPKFIPNTPEKPSDKP
-307 LILLN
+307 LSYNLGTVSELP
-312 QNSFRILQKNLSINP
+312 NSTKKPTPAPVKEYFPPAKTETEPVEPAVSENEPEKTERVSQIA
-327 SLTILVPFLNFQILL
+327 TITPIKRNKSNSALKFNLNFGK
-342 KSQPLLQSRNT
+342 KSAKNNS
-353 SLLLKLKPN
+353 
-362 QLSLQFLKMNQKRL
+362 
-376 NAFPKLL
+376 AH
-383 LLLRSSV
+383 
-390 INLIP
+390 
-395 PSNLILILTKNL
+395 TK
-407 SLTLKNLLKRKVTN
+407 
-421 NVIVAS
+421 S
-427 HKLRHRPLFFE
+427 HTKKSAKKKGH
-438 APKITYISH
+438 K
-447 LSWYRHRYR
+447 

>member
-1 MAQEV
+1 
-6 NNQQTSPNNLIELHD
+6 
-21 INRIFGIGEA
+21 
-31 ESYALQNFYLQVKPG
+31 
-46 EFIMI
+46 
-51 MGSSGCGKT
+51 
-60 TLLNI
+60 
-65 LGFLDR
+65 
-71 PTSGQYFLNQTPTS
+71 
-85 HFSSRRLAKLRSQK
+85 SRRLAKLRSQK

-193 TVMQELHRVH
+193 AVMQELHRVH

-252 FNSKTSRP
+252 FNSKTSKP
-260 EAPQVINTE
+260 EAPQVVNVE
-269 APRVTKP
+269 APRITKQ

-290 PEPKLE
+290 PESKPE
-296 IPRPKITRSPP
+296 TPRPKITRSPESTVNPFEPKFIPNTPEKPTEKSAEKP
-307 LILLN
+307 LSYNLGTVSELP
-312 QNSFRILQKNLSINP
+312 NSTKKPTPAPVKEYFPPAKPETEVIEPEATETLETESEKTERVSQIA
-327 SLTILVPFLNFQILL
+327 TITPIKRNKSNSALKFNLNFGK
-342 KSQPLLQSRNT
+342 KSAKNNS
-353 SLLLKLKPN
+353 
-362 QLSLQFLKMNQKRL
+362 
-376 NAFPKLL
+376 AH
-383 LLLRSSV
+383 
-390 INLIP
+390 
-395 PSNLILILTKNL
+395 TK
-407 SLTLKNLLKRKVTN
+407 
-421 NVIVAS
+421 S
-427 HKLRHRPLFFE
+427 HTKKSAKKKGH
-438 APKITYISH
+438 K
-447 LSWYRHRYR
+447 

>member
-21 INRIFGIGEA
+21 INRVFGIGEA

-252 FNSKTSRP
+252 FNLRTSKP
-260 EAPQVINTE
+260 ETTQVINAESPRVTRTE
-269 APRVTKP
+269 TPRVTKP
-276 ETPRVTKPEIPRVA
+276 ETPRVVKPEAPRVA

-296 IPRPKITRSPP
+296 TPRPKITRSPESTVNPFEPKFIPNTPEKPTEKSAEKP
-307 LILLN
+307 LSYNLGTVSELP
-312 QNSFRILQKNLSINP
+312 NSTKKPASTPAKEYFPPVKPEAETTKPEASEVEPEKAERVS
-327 SLTILVPFLNFQILL
+327 QIATVTPIKRNKSNSAL
-342 KSQPLLQSRNT
+342 K
-353 SLLLKLKPN
+353 
-362 QLSLQFLKMNQKRL
+362 F
-376 NAFPKLL
+376 
-383 LLLRSSV
+383 
-390 INLIP
+390 
-395 PSNLILILTKNL
+395 NL
-407 SLTLKNLLKRKVTN
+407 SLSKKSAKNNSTRTK
-421 NVIVAS
+421 S
-427 HKLRHRPLFFE
+427 HAKKSAKKKGH
-438 APKITYISH
+438 K
-447 LSWYRHRYR
+447 

>member
-21 INRIFGIGEA
+21 INRVFGIGEA

-51 MGSSGCGKT
+51 MGPSGCGKT

-65 LGFLDR
+65 LGFLDH

-193 TVMQELHRVH
+193 AVMQELHRVH

-260 EAPQVINTE
+260 EAPQVVNME
-269 APRVTKP
+269 APRITKQ
-276 ETPRVTKPEIPRVA
+276 ETPRVTKPEIPRVVKPETPRVA
-290 PEPKLE
+290 PEPKSE
-296 IPRPKITRSPP
+296 IPRPKITRSSESTVNPFEPKFIPNTPEKPTEKSAEKPLSYNLGTVSELPNSTKKPTSTPVKEYFPP
-307 LILLN
+307 VKTETEPVEPAVSENEPEKTERVSQIATITPIKRN
-312 QNSFRILQKNLSINP
+312 KSNSALKFN
-327 SLTILVPFLNFQILL
+327 LNFGK
-342 KSQPLLQSRNT
+342 KST
-353 SLLLKLKPN
+353 K
-362 QLSLQFLKMNQKRL
+362 
-376 NAFPKLL
+376 
-383 LLLRSSV
+383 
-390 INLIP
+390 IN
-395 PSNLILILTKNL
+395 SAHTK
-407 SLTLKNLLKRKVTN
+407 
-421 NVIVAS
+421 S
-427 HKLRHRPLFFE
+427 HTKKSAKKKGH
-438 APKITYISH
+438 K
-447 LSWYRHRYR
+447 

>member
-21 INRIFGIGEA
+21 INRVFGIGEA

-51 MGSSGCGKT
+51 MGPSGCGKT

-65 LGFLDR
+65 LGFLDH

-127 VSHTKAIIKASETLK
+127 ASHTKAIIKASETLK

-193 TVMQELHRVH
+193 AVMQELHRVH

-252 FNSKTSRP
+252 FNPKTAKS
-260 EAPQVINTE
+260 ETPQVINTE

-276 ETPRVTKPEIPRVA
+276 ETPRVTKPEIPRVVKPETPRVA
-290 PEPKLE
+290 PEPKPE
-296 IPRPKITRSPP
+296 IPHSKITRSPESAVNPFEPKFIPNTPEKPSDKP
-307 LILLN
+307 LSYNLGTVSELP
-312 QNSFRILQKNLSINP
+312 NSTKKPTPAPVKEYFPPVKTETEPVEPAVSENEPEKTERVSQIA
-327 SLTILVPFLNFQILL
+327 TITPIKRTKSNSALKFNLNFGK
-342 KSQPLLQSRNT
+342 KSAKN
-353 SLLLKLKPN
+353 
-362 QLSLQFLKMNQKRL
+362 
-376 NAFPKLL
+376 
-383 LLLRSSV
+383 SSTR
-390 INLIP
+390 
-395 PSNLILILTKNL
+395 TK
-407 SLTLKNLLKRKVTN
+407 
-421 NVIVAS
+421 S
-427 HKLRHRPLFFE
+427 HSKKSAKKKGH
-438 APKITYISH
+438 K
-447 LSWYRHRYR
+447 